1 MDKRIKIILN
11 SKNIG
16 AGLSRNKAIRLAK
29 GKYINFLDSDDLWNK
44 KKNNYTIRFY
54 EKNQCNIS
62 HTSYSIIDKR
72 GNISGTRKAKNL
84 TYNDLLSSC
93 DIGLSTVMIKKILDK
108 YSFVNLK
115 TKEDYVL
122 WLKLAQKRHQFFG
135 INKKLTYWRNLDDS
149 LSSST
154 IQKLFDGYKVY
165 RKYLN
170 QSIIQSFISLLV
182 LSKKLFNK
190 MIEIFNYIFFVIL
203 AFLINL
209 ILKKN
214 NFLIN
219 NTGQDHQTY
228 TVDEKIPLSGGVLI
242 LIFFYYYYNSFDLR
256 FLSYL
261 TIFFFDRFVI

>member
-1 MDKRIKIILN
+1 MIIVSVIIPYYKKKDYIKSTIKSVLNQTFKSFEIIIVYDDEDRNDLVYLKKIQSLDKRIKIILN

-29 GKYINFLDSDDLWNK
+29 GKYIAFLDSDDLWNK
-44 KKNNYTIRFY
+44 KKINTQLDFMK
-54 EKNQCNIS
+54 KNQCNIS

-93 DIGLSTVMIKKILDK
+93 DIGLSTVMIKKKILDK

-170 QSIIQSFISLLV
+170 QTIIQSFISLLV
-182 LSKKLFNK
+182 LSK
-190 MIEIFNYIFFVIL
+190 NY
-203 AFLINL
+203 LI
-209 ILKKN
+209 K
-214 NFLIN
+214 
-219 NTGQDHQTY
+219 
-228 TVDEKIPLSGGVLI
+228 
-242 LIFFYYYYNSFDLR
+242 
-256 FLSYL
+256 
-261 TIFFFDRFVI
+261 

>member
-1 MDKRIKIILN
+1 MIIVSVIIPYYKKKDYIKSTIKSVLNQTFKSFEIIIVYDDEDRNDLVYLKKIQSLDKRIKIILN

-29 GKYINFLDSDDLWNK
+29 GKYIAFLDSDDLWNK
-44 KKNNYTIRFY
+44 KKIITQLDFMK
-54 EKNQCNIS
+54 KNQCNIS

-93 DIGLSTVMIKKILDK
+93 DIGLSTVMIKKKILDK

-182 LSKKLFNK
+182 LSK
-190 MIEIFNYIFFVIL
+190 NY
-203 AFLINL
+203 LI
-209 ILKKN
+209 K
-214 NFLIN
+214 
-219 NTGQDHQTY
+219 
-228 TVDEKIPLSGGVLI
+228 
-242 LIFFYYYYNSFDLR
+242 
-256 FLSYL
+256 
-261 TIFFFDRFVI
+261 

>member
-1 MDKRIKIILN
+1 MIIVSVIIPYYKKKDYIKSTIKSVLNQTFKSFEIIIVYDDEDRNDLVYLKKIQSLDKRIKIILN

-29 GKYINFLDSDDLWNK
+29 GKYIAFLDSDDLWNK
-44 KKNNYTIRFY
+44 KKINTQLDFMK
-54 EKNQCNIS
+54 KNQCSIS

-93 DIGLSTVMIKKILDK
+93 DIGLSTVMIKKKILDK

-182 LSKKLFNK
+182 LSK
-190 MIEIFNYIFFVIL
+190 NY
-203 AFLINL
+203 LI
-209 ILKKN
+209 K
-214 NFLIN
+214 
-219 NTGQDHQTY
+219 
-228 TVDEKIPLSGGVLI
+228 
-242 LIFFYYYYNSFDLR
+242 
-256 FLSYL
+256 
-261 TIFFFDRFVI
+261 